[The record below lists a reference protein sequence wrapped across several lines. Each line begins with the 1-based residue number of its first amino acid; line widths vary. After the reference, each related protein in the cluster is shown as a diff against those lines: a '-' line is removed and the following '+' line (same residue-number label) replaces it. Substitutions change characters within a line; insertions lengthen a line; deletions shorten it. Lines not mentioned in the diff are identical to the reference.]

1 MIPARLQWGPF
12 WEYSRLCLS
21 EPDFRLLQGD
31 LPGADLDF
39 GPRVGKQKKGV
50 IIPVRSLHEQWLLR
64 VTFTVADI
72 RPGSRLS
79 PRRTQI
85 RVSPLLGIKQ
95 LCPKTMPDSVTHP
108 TRENAGTPFWAFL
121 VQCPRGAL
129 MNSVRT

>member
-12 WEYSRLCLS
+12 WEYSQLCLS
-21 EPDFRLLQGD
+21 EPDFQLLERN
-31 LPGADLDF
+31 LPGADF
-39 GPRVGKQKKGV
+39 GLG
-50 IIPVRSLHEQWLLR
+50 
-64 VTFTVADI
+64 
-72 RPGSRLS
+72 
-79 PRRTQI
+79 RRTKDGGYHPGAFLARAMAAPGHI
-85 RVSPLLGIKQ
+85 HRSGHSAWFAPLASPNSNSVSPLLGIKQ